1 MAISRTE
8 ALLWP
13 IYNPA
18 WVNLP
23 RPHRY
28 DDPHK
33 CTVAALV
40 GPPQDEVCIYP
51 LWSSSDVPLV
61 PWGHR
66 EGKAR
71 VENRKG
77 EKKPGGSGHL
87 PKAQGVSFYTLH
99 PELMPL
105 IWFVQGRDTL
115 QSCLIH
121 SVTLNYN
128 KWVRV
133 CVCVCAGVWVN
144 DWTFIMRWQWTIRKT
159 DVIIK
164 SIRIWYMAPSRCS
177 PQPLFQ
183 RYHCFSAPEII
194 HNHSLSSF
202 PPSSPAWLKW
212 ATGVMRIVWLTLTS
226 KKTPLRCQKL
236 LKHGDRMKG
245 KGAVESKQISSW
257 LFMLLLGLWDF
268 VGSWKYMRPQVK
280 TLLDAKQCGMCLKW

>member
-115 QSCLIH
+115 QGCFIH

-133 CVCVCAGVWVN
+133 CVCVCRSMSEWLDFHHEMTMDN
-144 DWTFIMRWQWTIRKT
+144 QEDWCNHKINQDLIHGPILLLTTAFIPKI
-159 DVIIK
+159 
-164 SIRIWYMAPSRCS
+164 S
-177 PQPLFQ
+177 LFQ
-183 RYHCFSAPEII
+183 RTRNYTQPQLEF
-194 HNHSLSSF
+194 F
-202 PPSSPAWLKW
+202 PPIQSSMAEVSHRGDEDSLADPYLKEN
-212 ATGVMRIVWLTLTS
+212 S
-226 KKTPLRCQKL
+226 
-236 LKHGDRMKG
+236 
-245 KGAVESKQISSW
+245 
-257 LFMLLLGLWDF
+257 
-268 VGSWKYMRPQVK
+268 PQVPEAPQTRRSDEREGGCRK
-280 TLLDAKQCGMCLKW
+280 